1 MYQVTVTGA
10 VQQRRFLDRVGS
22 FGPRREH
29 EGALRTLLRTSE
41 GSTNVDT
48 LPLQAWQLVRG
59 AMQRKGIS
67 QRAMAAMRGTSY
79 GGNAHF
85 AFAPSRTVV
94 QDYAALLEDTD
105 LAALLDAE
113 LFWDR
118 VVALEPA
125 GEEEVFDLTVD
136 GLHNFVANDIVVH
149 NSIEQDA
156 DIVSFI
162 YRDEY
167 YNKESER
174 PGEAD
179 LVIAKHRNGPI
190 GTVPLAFQDQFPKF
204 VNLASPQYGGVEDA
218 HGEAA

>member
-1 MYQVTVTGA
+1 MALNEDTMKLEPRALTNAFCTGTKPI
-10 VQQRRFLDRVGS
+10 FK
-22 FGPRREH
+22 
-29 EGALRTLLRTSE
+29 LRTKLGRTIRATGNHKFRTFE
-41 GSTNVDT
+41 GWRRLDELAVGDALA
-48 LPLQAWQLVRG
+48 LPCSLAATGPGMV
-59 AMQRKGIS
+59 M
-67 QRAMAAMRGTSY
+67 AMAGV
-79 GGNAHF
+79 GGRERRVAD
-85 AFAPSRTVV
+85 AVRSPELGKLAESDIYWDPVV
-94 QDYAALLEDTD
+94 SIEAAG
-105 LAALLDAE
+105 A
-113 LFWDR
+113 
-118 VVALEPA
+118 
-125 GEEEVFDLTVD
+125 EEVFDLTVD

-204 VNLASPQYGGVEDA
+204 VNLASPQYGGAEDA